1 MIRFRTLSYGL
12 FFTTACLLT
21 ACDNGASSPNGE
33 ASAKAEAKEAQTAAP
48 PPSAAETAP
57 SAAPSEDP
65 AAAAAAS
72 AEEEKATAG
81 VRSYHRHHHGGVGM
95 FVHMAIDTLGVP
107 DDKKADLEKIQTD
120 LHKSMAPVHD
130 AEREVL
136 TILADG
142 VAAGKVDEGKLKPAV
157 AKEEAAASAAHEKEA
172 EALEKLH
179 AALTPEQRAAL
190 VDKVNAHVEIWQKS
204 AGEEYGNKEK
214 GGRLAELRDELGLS
228 TEQEDKI
235 SDALKKDAPAKVDP
249 AKVEAHVKAFTE
261 AFSQDKFDAKSLTT
275 AKEADAYV
283 AKHGTER
290 LVRFYSIVTPILTP
304 EQRTKL
310 ADRLRERAE
319 DHGGKA
325 DHEARGDEK
334 AKHEKKAK

>member
-1 MIRFRTLSYGL
+1 MIRIRTLSCGL
-12 FFTTACLLT
+12 VLTTACLLT
-21 ACDNGASSPNGE
+21 ACDNGAPSPNAE
-33 ASAKAEAKEAQTAAP
+33 ASAKAEAKETQTAAP
-48 PPSAAETAP
+48 PPTAAETAP

-72 AEEEKATAG
+72 AEEDNATAG

-95 FVHMAIDTLGVP
+95 FIHMAIDTLGV
-107 DDKKADLEKIQTD
+107 DDKKADLEKIQAD
-120 LHKSMAPVHD
+120 LHESMAPVHE

-142 VAAGKVDEGKLKPAV
+142 VAAGKIDEGKVKPAV
-157 AKEEAAASAAHEKEA
+157 AKEHAAASAAHEKET

-190 VDKVNAHVEIWQKS
+190 VDKVNAHVEIWSKS
-204 AGEEYGNKEK
+204 AHEEYGNKEK
-214 GGRLAELRDELGLS
+214 GGRLAELSDELGLS
-228 TEQEDKI
+228 PEQVDKI
-235 SDALKKDAPAKVDP
+235 SEALKKDAPAKADP
-249 AKVEAHVKAFTE
+249 AKLEAHIKAFSE
-261 AFSQDKFDAKSLTT
+261 AFSQEKFDAKSLTS
-275 AKEADAYV
+275 AKDADAYI
-283 AKHGTER
+283 AKHGAER
-290 LVRFYSIVTPILTP
+290 LVRFYSIVTPLLTP

-319 DHGGKA
+319 GHGGKA
-325 DHEARGDEK
+325 HHEEGGGEEK